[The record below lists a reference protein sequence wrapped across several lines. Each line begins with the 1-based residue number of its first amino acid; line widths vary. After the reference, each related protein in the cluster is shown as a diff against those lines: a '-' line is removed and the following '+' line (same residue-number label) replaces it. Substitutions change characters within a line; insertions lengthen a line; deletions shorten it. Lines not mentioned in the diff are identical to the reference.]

1 MAMAAAAANGMAR
14 VNGDQ
19 PERSAAA
26 RVYAAMRMSSPASP
40 ASASAPVP
48 SSKAQHVTRCLVAGI
63 VALLPLGGVVF
74 AIVSLEGVLTGPWR
88 DKVGWYFPGLGLL
101 LALVVVYL
109 IGLFVTTFVGR
120 WLWRWADRLL
130 ERTPLLGTLY
140 QSLKEVLGY
149 DSTRERFFRGVVAV
163 PSDQGHEIGFVTGEA
178 AGPDGKPNPLVFV
191 PSVPNPTNGRL
202 LLVERARVVEL
213 DVRTPDALRALVSMG
228 KTPLR
233 P

>member
-1 MAMAAAAANGMAR
+1 MN
-14 VNGDQ
+14 
-19 PERSAAA
+19 
-26 RVYAAMRMSSPASP
+26 
-40 ASASAPVP
+40 APLN
-48 SSKAQHVTRCLVAGI
+48 HVARCLVAGL
-63 VALLPLGGVVF
+63 VALLPIAGAVLG
-74 AIVSLEGVLTGPWR
+74 IVWLEGALSASWR
-88 DKVGWYFPGLGLL
+88 AQVDWYFPGLGML
-101 LALVVVYL
+101 LAAAAIYAV
-109 IGLFVTTFVGR
+109 GLAVTTFVGR
-120 WLWRWADRLL
+120 WLWRVADRGL
-130 ERTPLLGTLY
+130 ERLPLLGSLY

-178 AGPDGKPNPLVFV
+178 AGPDGKPNLLVFV

>member
-1 MAMAAAAANGMAR
+1 MT
-14 VNGDQ
+14 
-19 PERSAAA
+19 PS
-26 RVYAAMRMSSPASP
+26 ASP
-40 ASASAPVP
+40 ASASASVP
-48 SSKAQHVTRCLVAGI
+48 PSKAQHVTRCLVAGI

-74 AIVSLEGVLTGPWR
+74 AIVGLEGVLTGSWR
-88 DKVGWYFPGLGLL
+88 DKVSWYFPGLGLL

-120 WLWRWADRLL
+120 WLWRRIDRLL

-163 PSDQGHEIGFVTGEA
+163 PADEGYEIGFVTGEG
-178 AGPDGKPNPLVFV
+178 AGPNGAPHTLVFV

-202 LLVERARVVEL
+202 LLIDPARLVVL
-213 DVRTPDALRALVSMG
+213 DVRTHDALRALVSMG